1 MGRVE
6 VLRSESKGGDQAEV
20 NSQGHCY
27 PLEVSCF
34 TNQAAPQEQVLESPE
49 QPTQGQVREFESGV
63 ELQLRE
69 NEEEDTGLPNYKTNI
84 KFVYVF

>member
-20 NSQGHCY
+20 DSQGHRY

>member
-20 NSQGHCY
+20 DCQGHRY

-34 TNQAAPQEQVLESPE
+34 TNEAAPQEQVPESPE
-49 QPTQGQVREFESGV
+49 QPTQG
-63 ELQLRE
+63 
-69 NEEEDTGLPNYKTNI
+69 
-84 KFVYVF
+84 